1 MRDDSPTHI
10 VSLEEAVRLLQ
21 EGKLVAFPTET
32 VYGLGADAASAEALK
47 RLYAAKGRPADH
59 PVIVHL
65 GDPAW
70 LDDWAFAT
78 PQARAL
84 AGRFWPG
91 PLTMILPRRPG
102 VSDLITGGQD
112 TVGVRMP
119 SHPVALELLRS
130 FGRAL
135 VAPSANRFGR
145 VSPTT
150 AEHVMAEFPAEQVKV
165 IDGGPCTVGVEST
178 IVDLSG
184 RHPVVL
190 RPGGITGSQI
200 FQALELADPK
210 ASSEVRAPG
219 GLSSHYAPT
228 RRSVLVPRERWK
240 ATIAEM
246 SAQGLRLAAI
256 SPHYHES
263 LREWVEAPGESS
275 GYARLLYAALRKLD
289 SEDVDVIL
297 IEAPPEGEDWE
308 AVHDRLRRA
317 THQSSGD

>member
-1 MRDDSPTHI
+1 MTDDSPEHI
-10 VSLEEAVRLLQ
+10 VSLEEAVTLLQ
-21 EGKLVAFPTET
+21 DGMLVAFPTET
-32 VYGLGADAASAEALK
+32 VYGLGADAGSTEALN

-65 GDPAW
+65 GEPSW
-70 LDDWAFAT
+70 LDDWAVAT

-84 AGRFWPG
+84 ADRFWPG

-102 VSDLITGGQD
+102 VSDLITGGQN

-119 SHPVALELLRS
+119 NHPVALELLRS

-150 AEHVMAEFPAEQVKV
+150 AQHVMGEFPAEQVKV

-184 RHPVVL
+184 EYPVVL
-190 RPGGITGSQI
+190 RPGGIASSQI
-200 FQALELADPK
+200 FQALNLDDPK

-228 RRSVLVPRERWK
+228 RRSVLVDRRRWED
-240 ATIAEM
+240 TIVEM
-246 SAQGLRLAAI
+246 ASQGLRLAAI

-263 LREWVEAPGESS
+263 LREWVEAPAESS

-297 IEAPPEGEDWE
+297 IEAPPEGEEWE

-317 THQSSGD
+317 THQA

>member
-1 MRDDSPTHI
+1 MKDEPTQHI
-10 VSLEEAVRLLQ
+10 VSLEEAVPLLQ
-21 EGKLVAFPTET
+21 DGLLVAFPTET
-32 VYGLGADAASAEALK
+32 VYGLGADAGSTEALK

-65 GDPAW
+65 GEPSW

-84 AGRFWPG
+84 ANRFWPG

-119 SHPVALELLRS
+119 NHPVALELLRR

-150 AEHVMAEFPAEQVKV
+150 AQHVMGEFPAEQVKV

-184 RHPVVL
+184 EQPVVL
-190 RPGGITGSQI
+190 RPGDITSRQI
-200 FQALELADPK
+200 FKALELADPQ
-210 ASSEVRAPG
+210 ATSDVRAPG
-219 GLSSHYAPT
+219 GLSSHYAPS
-228 RRSVLVPRERWK
+228 RRSVLVDRDRWE

-263 LREWVEAPGESS
+263 LREWVEAPSESS

-289 SEDVDVIL
+289 NEDVDVIL

-317 THQSSGD
+317 THRAQS